1 MQFVKK
7 DYDLQSLSK
16 LYLDFRFQTNFSSIS
31 LTLRVHTVFEKT
43 QATSMRWFAEQQQTS
58 TSRRQKCDL
67 LFPIFSAEFNEHSL
81 KF

>member
-1 MQFVKK
+1 M
-7 DYDLQSLSK
+7 
-16 LYLDFRFQTNFSSIS
+16 
-31 LTLRVHTVFEKT
+31 HTVFEKT